1 MERNKTTKRILA
13 FIFSLALVLSIL
25 GGKSDFSFVQAAKKV
40 VISKKTVT
48 LQVGKSLKLK
58 VKGAKKKVK
67 WSSNKKKVASVNAK
81 GKVTAKTPG
90 TAKIISKTSGRKF
103 VCKVTV
109 KPAKDVQP
117 SIVASAT
124 PTVTMTPTVTASPK
138 VTATISPT
146 ATPTVS
152 PSAKP
157 ESYTFRTDDLFQ
169 SHYEKHGIEMGFAT
183 PEEYLAAANKVIFS
197 SDALHKLE
205 AEDGDHVY
213 FMEATGEIVF
223 LSTDGYIR
231 TYFISDLD
239 YYNRQ

>member
-25 GGKSDFSFVQAAKKV
+25 GGKSDFSFVQAAKKL

-67 WSSNKKKVASVNAK
+67 WSSNKKKVASVNTK

-90 TAKIISKTSGRKF
+90 TAKIIAKTSGRKF

-117 SIVASAT
+117 
-124 PTVTMTPTVTASPK
+124 
-138 VTATISPT
+138 
-146 ATPTVS
+146 
-152 PSAKP
+152 
-157 ESYTFRTDDLFQ
+157 
-169 SHYEKHGIEMGFAT
+169 
-183 PEEYLAAANKVIFS
+183 
-197 SDALHKLE
+197 
-205 AEDGDHVY
+205 
-213 FMEATGEIVF
+213 
-223 LSTDGYIR
+223 IR
-231 TYFISDLD
+231 
-239 YYNRQ
+239 